1 MSELPLINEHK
12 SPDLKI
18 GLRKC
23 YLAHYISLGKSSIL
37 PVQVK
42 IRLKIVQN
50 FTVANKHYSQ
60 HKLDLEYSGFDPK
73 LIFMKMLCMSNEHVK
88 TRIKNI

>member
-23 YLAHYISLGKSSIL
+23 FLAHYISLGKSSIL
-37 PVQVK
+37 PVKVK
-42 IRLKIVQN
+42 IRLKIVQDL
-50 FTVANKHYSQ
+50 TVAIRPSCNQ
-60 HKLDLEYSGFDPK
+60 ILF
-73 LIFMKMLCMSNEHVK
+73 
-88 TRIKNI
+88 TTQA